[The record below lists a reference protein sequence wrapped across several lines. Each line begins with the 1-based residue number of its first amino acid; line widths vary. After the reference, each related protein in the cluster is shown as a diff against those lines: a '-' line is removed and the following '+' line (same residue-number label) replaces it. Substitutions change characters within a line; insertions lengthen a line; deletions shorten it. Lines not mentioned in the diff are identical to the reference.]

1 MNPSLLFVVLLLGAA
16 AQTTSAQQE
25 QHATYVNPAVLPL
38 PQHHNVMTSVPP
50 SPECWIGAMKA
61 MHQLERDASATSS
74 EHDEEPLSLGS
85 LVCTNMSHDHKKALA
100 LELARCQMQDV
111 GRALFHETATTDD
124 NDAMDDCSRP
134 VTSKQ
139 VLQSCLSRMTDQG
152 MHSYALFFT
161 HVHQSCTRLTQEQLM
176 QASQVATEQ
185 LHNMLDRQSEMWTE
199 REERDQEMRAQH
211 EEMLQN
217 LWTKAEEREK
227 EMLELTKVRF
237 VLQSIRAV
245 S

>member
-1 MNPSLLFVVLLLGAA
+1 MA
-16 AQTTSAQQE
+16 
-25 QHATYVNPAVLPL
+25 
-38 PQHHNVMTSVPP
+38 SVPP

-61 MHQLERDASATSS
+61 MHQLERDAATF
-74 EHDEEPLSLGS
+74 EHHEEPLSLGS

-111 GRALFHETATTDD
+111 GRALFHGQATTDG
-124 NDAMDDCSRP
+124 DAVDCSRP
-134 VTSKQ
+134 ITSKH
-139 VLQSCLSRMTDQG
+139 VLHSCLSRMTDQG

-185 LHNMLDRQSEMWTE
+185 LHNMLDRQSEMWME
-199 REERDQEMRAQH
+199 REERDKIMRAQH

-217 LWTKAEEREK
+217 LWIKAEEREK

-237 VLQSIRAV
+237 VMQSNRTVVYFESLTAKTYILFSSLLGPIERRSNCRKDETTAWN
-245 S
+245 

>member
-1 MNPSLLFVVLLLGAA
+1 MNLLFVVVLLLGAA
-16 AQTTSAQQE
+16 QTSDAQQE
-25 QHATYVNPAVLPL
+25 QHSNYMNPAVSSLS
-38 PQHHNVMTSVPP
+38 QQQNAMASVPP

-61 MHQLERDASATSS
+61 MHQLERDSSSTSS
-74 EHDEEPLSLGS
+74 QHDEEPLSLGS

-111 GRALFHETATTDD
+111 GRTLFHKEEATTT
-124 NDAMDDCSRP
+124 DAIDCSRP

-139 VLQSCLSRMTDQG
+139 VLHSCLSRMTDQG

-161 HVHQSCTRLTQEQLM
+161 HVHQSCTRLTQEQLV

-185 LHNMLDRQSEMWTE
+185 LHNMLDRQSELWTE
-199 REERDQEMRAQH
+199 REERDKEMRTQH

-217 LWTKAEEREK
+217 LWTKAEERDK
-227 EMLELTKVRF
+227 EMLKLTKVGF
-237 VLQSIRAV
+237 AMQSF
-245 S
+245 SY